1 MLSYLVL
8 TVSDS
13 ELIRLR
19 QTTKSLSVCIL
30 KLERFLMWNFIV
42 AVVILCF
49 MPTQV
54 KEGGI
59 LETMQL
65 SLHSF

>member
-1 MLSYLVL
+1 MVGYLVL

-42 AVVILCF
+42 TVVILCF

>member
-1 MLSYLVL
+1 MVSYLVL

-42 AVVILCF
+42 TVGILCF

>member
-1 MLSYLVL
+1 MVSYLVL
-8 TVSDS
+8 TASDS

-42 AVVILCF
+42 TVVILCF

>member
-1 MLSYLVL
+1 MVSYLVL
-8 TVSDS
+8 TASDS

-42 AVVILCF
+42 TVVILCF

-65 SLHSF
+65 SLQSF